1 MSNQLEKVK
10 AKPQTLALLL
20 KSPVVVDRLKEVLGK
35 RATQF
40 AATLLIVSKN
50 STKLSRADPA
60 SVLSSAMIAATLDL
74 SIDPNLGQAAIV
86 PYNNAAQLQIGYK
99 GFIQLAQRSGQFR
112 SITDTV
118 VPCGVLVSYNPLTEE
133 LELDWDAEKE
143 GKPDGYVFYF
153 KLLNGFTKQV
163 YWPYDRAFKHG
174 KRYSV
179 AFKQDKDT
187 PWKTNFDAMALKT
200 VIKLTLNKYAPLSIE
215 MSKAIEADQS
225 ADGEYVDNQHE
236 EPEPSFR
243 DKAGAAKPV
252 GEAGS
257 YAESGPMP
265 NHTRASAGSVGSVGR
280 EDW

>member
-1 MSNQLEKVK
+1 MSNQLENVK
-10 AKPQTLALLL
+10 AKPSSLAQLL
-20 KSPVVVDRLKEVLGK
+20 KSPVVTDRLKEVLGK

-50 STKLSRADPA
+50 SIKLSEADPG

-86 PYNNAAQLQIGYK
+86 PYKKVAQLQIGYK

-133 LELDWDAEKE
+133 LELDWAAEKE

-174 KRYSV
+174 KRYSA

-187 PWKTNFDAMALKT
+187 PWKSNFDAMALKT
-200 VIKLTLNKYAPLSIE
+200 LIKLTLNKYAPLSIE

-225 ADGEYVDNQHE
+225 ADGEYPDNQHE
-236 EPEPSFR
+236 EPEATFT
-243 DKAGAAKPV
+243 DKAVAAKPA
-252 GEAGS
+252 GEAEPF
-257 YAESGPMP
+257 AVSGPIP
-265 NHTRASAGSVGSVGR
+265 NHTRASAGSVGSIGE